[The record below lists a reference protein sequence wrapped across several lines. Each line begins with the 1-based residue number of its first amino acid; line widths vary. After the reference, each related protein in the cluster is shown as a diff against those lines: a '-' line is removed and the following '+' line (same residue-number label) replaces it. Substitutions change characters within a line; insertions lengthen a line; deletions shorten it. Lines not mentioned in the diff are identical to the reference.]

1 MLMVY
6 LPPNF
11 VTRGRY
17 GRSKA
22 DEQTCTANGR
32 QRSVRI
38 PQKLA
43 GKEARVCLSNRDDLP
58 ISPGKRFD
66 RPVLVRCFLQASRS
80 ATTPKS
86 DREKYS
92 EKKAT
97 KLVDIF
103 VSILGES
110 RTYPNYPKFNSL
122 SPALKVYENSSLVY
136 SKSSLIPAHSCR
148 CHAYRSRRGHRW
160 DCIGFQP
167 RSREAAHE
175 RRRDERRVHQR
186 LHLGHGAAVHG
197 RGPDGLFPEPR
208 TPKRTRRR
216 GRSAEPRCDRRQFER
231 LLRRVRRERLVHRGR
246 GRLDGLLPLRE
257 RWRELHQ
264 LAHPGL

>member
-1 MLMVY
+1 MVY

-17 GRSKA
+17 GRSNG

-43 GKEARVCLSNRDDLP
+43 GDESRVCVFKQSRRSSDQ
-58 ISPGKRFD
+58 SGKRFD

-122 SPALKVYENSSLVY
+122 SPALKV
-136 SKSSLIPAHSCR
+136 
-148 CHAYRSRRGHRW
+148 
-160 DCIGFQP
+160 
-167 RSREAAHE
+167 
-175 RRRDERRVHQR
+175 
-186 LHLGHGAAVHG
+186 
-197 RGPDGLFPEPR
+197 
-208 TPKRTRRR
+208 
-216 GRSAEPRCDRRQFER
+216 
-231 LLRRVRRERLVHRGR
+231 
-246 GRLDGLLPLRE
+246 
-257 RWRELHQ
+257 
-264 LAHPGL
+264 